1 MNIGD
6 HLVTPRTGYTHHGL
20 YIGNGEVIHYSGF
33 ANGQSTGTICIT
45 SVKAFANGHDV
56 SVKEHF
62 FRFHDREKSVE
73 RAHNRL
79 GEDWYNV
86 LINNCE
92 HFVNWCINGLH
103 NSEQVNNMIAAISV
117 VYNAANES
125 KQIPKTA
132 QALAGVVAGRAV
144 QKEVER
150 QVTQAVVKSVVS
162 KSAGIAAGTGMA
174 TTGAGAATTALLSS
188 SIMASIPAAPVL
200 APLIVAVG
208 VGYVVSEVFDWFWD

>member
-6 HLVTPRTGYTHHGL
+6 HLVTPRTGYTHHGI

-45 SVKAFANGHDV
+45 TVQAFANGHGV
-56 SVKEHF
+56 SVREHF
-62 FRFHDREKSVE
+62 FRRYDATESVE
-73 RAHNRL
+73 RAHSRL

-92 HFVNWCINGLH
+92 HFVNWCINDLH
-103 NSEQVNNMIAAISV
+103 ISDQVNRLIAAAAN
-117 VYNAANES
+117 VYNTANES
-125 KQIPKTA
+125 KKLST
-132 QALAGVVAGRAV
+132 LANVVAGRVV

-162 KSAGIAAGTGMA
+162 KSAGIATATSMA
-174 TTGAGAATTALLSS
+174 TTGTSVATTALF
-188 SIMASIPAAPVL
+188 IAAPTMPVL
-200 APLIVAVG
+200 APLIVAAG

>member
-6 HLVTPRTGYTHHGL
+6 HLVTPRTGYTHHGI

-56 SVKEHF
+56 SVREHF
-62 FRFHDREKSVE
+62 FRRYDGKETVE
-73 RAHNRL
+73 RAHRRL

-92 HFVNWCINGLH
+92 HFVNWCVNGLH
-103 NSEQVNNMIAAISV
+103 SSNQVNNLIAAISSA
-117 VYNAANES
+117 YNTANES
-125 KQIPKTA
+125 KQLPKTA
-132 QALAGVVAGRAV
+132 QALAGVVAGRVV

-162 KSAGIAAGTGMA
+162 KTAGIAAGTSMA
-174 TTGAGAATTALLSS
+174 TTGAGAATTSLLSS
-188 SIMASIPAAPVL
+188 SFVAAVPAAPVL

-208 VGYVVSEVFDWFWD
+208 VGYVVSKVFDCFGD

>member
-6 HLVTPRTGYTHHGL
+6 HLVTPRTGYTHHGI
-20 YIGNGEVIHYSGF
+20 YIGNGDVIHYSGF

-45 SVKAFANGHDV
+45 SVKTFANGHGV
-56 SVKEHF
+56 SVREHF
-62 FRFHDREKSVE
+62 FRRYDATESVDRA
-73 RAHNRL
+73 RGRL

-92 HFVNWCINGLH
+92 HFVNWCVNGIH
-103 NSEQVNNMIAAISV
+103 SSNQVNRLIAAVSGA
-117 VYNAANES
+117 YNTANES
-125 KQIPKTA
+125 KKLST
-132 QALAGVVAGRAV
+132 LANVVAGRVV

-162 KSAGIAAGTGMA
+162 KTAGIAAGTSMA
-174 TTGAGAATTALLSS
+174 TTGAGAATSALLSS
-188 SIMASIPAAPVL
+188 SFVAAVPTAPVL

-208 VGYVVSEVFDWFWD
+208 VGYVVSKIFDCFGD

>member
-6 HLVTPRTGYTHHGL
+6 HLVTPRTGYTHHGI

-33 ANGQSTGTICIT
+33 ANGQSTGTICTT

-56 SVKEHF
+56 SVREHF
-62 FRFHDREKSVE
+62 FRRYDATESVE
-73 RAHNRL
+73 RAHSRL

-92 HFVNWCINGLH
+92 HFVNWCVNGLH
-103 NSEQVNNMIAAISV
+103 SSDQVNSLIAAAAN
-117 VYNAANES
+117 VYNTANES
-125 KQIPKTA
+125 KKLST
-132 QALAGVVAGRAV
+132 LANVVAGRVV

-162 KSAGIAAGTGMA
+162 KSAGIATTSILTTTGSSGLASSLIATSGGMA
-174 TTGAGAATTALLSS
+174 L
-188 SIMASIPAAPVL
+188 APVL
-200 APLIVAVG
+200 APIAVG
-208 VGYVVSEVFDWFWD
+208 VGVVCLIDWLWD

>member
-6 HLVTPRTGYTHHGL
+6 HLITPRTGYTHHGI

-45 SVKAFANGHDV
+45 TVKAFANGHDV
-56 SVKEHF
+56 SVREHF
-62 FRFHDREKSVE
+62 FRRYDATESVE
-73 RAHNRL
+73 RAHSRL

-92 HFVNWCINGLH
+92 HFVNWCVNGLH
-103 NSEQVNNMIAAISV
+103 SSDQVNSLIAAAAN
-117 VYNAANES
+117 VYNTANES
-125 KQIPKTA
+125 KKLST
-132 QALAGVVAGRAV
+132 LANVVAGRVV

-162 KSAGIAAGTGMA
+162 KTAGIAAGTSMA
-174 TTGAGAATTALLSS
+174 TTGAGAATNALLSS
-188 SIMASIPAAPVL
+188 SFVAAVPAAPVL

-208 VGYVVSEVFDWFWD
+208 VGYVVSKVFDCFGD

>member
-6 HLVTPRTGYTHHGL
+6 HLVTPRTGYTHHGI

-56 SVKEHF
+56 SVREHF
-62 FRFHDREKSVE
+62 FRRYDGKETVE
-73 RAHNRL
+73 RAHRRL

-92 HFVNWCINGLH
+92 HFVNWCVNGLH
-103 NSEQVNNMIAAISV
+103 SSNQVNNLIAAISSA
-117 VYNAANES
+117 YNTANES
-125 KQIPKTA
+125 KKLST
-132 QALAGVVAGRAV
+132 LANVVAGRVV

-162 KSAGIAAGTGMA
+162 KSAGIA
-174 TTGAGAATTALLSS
+174 TTGILTTSVTTSIASPLFVTSGTIAL
-188 SIMASIPAAPVL
+188 APVL
-200 APLIVAVG
+200 APIAIGIGVVCLI
-208 VGYVVSEVFDWFWD
+208 DWLWD

>member
-6 HLVTPRTGYTHHGL
+6 HLITPRTGYTHHGI

-45 SVKAFANGHDV
+45 TVQAFANGHDV
-56 SVKEHF
+56 SVREHF
-62 FRFHDREKSVE
+62 FRCYDATESVE
-73 RAHNRL
+73 RAYSRL

-92 HFVNWCINGLH
+92 HFVNWCINDLH
-103 NSEQVNNMIAAISV
+103 ISDQVNSLIAAAAN
-117 VYNAANES
+117 VYNTANES
-125 KQIPKTA
+125 KKLST
-132 QALAGVVAGRAV
+132 LANVVAGRVV

-162 KSAGIAAGTGMA
+162 KSAGIA
-174 TTGAGAATTALLSS
+174 TTGILTTSVTTGIASPLFVTSGTIAL
-188 SIMASIPAAPVL
+188 APVL
-200 APLIVAVG
+200 APIAIGIGVVCLI
-208 VGYVVSEVFDWFWD
+208 DWLWD

>member
-6 HLVTPRTGYTHHGL
+6 HLVTPRTGYTHHGI

-45 SVKAFANGHDV
+45 TVKAFANGHDV
-56 SVKEHF
+56 SVREHF
-62 FRFHDREKSVE
+62 FRRYDATESVE
-73 RAHNRL
+73 RAHSRL

-92 HFVNWCINGLH
+92 HFVNWCVNGLH
-103 NSEQVNNMIAAISV
+103 SSDQVNSLIAAAAN
-117 VYNAANES
+117 VYNTANES
-125 KQIPKTA
+125 KKLST
-132 QALAGVVAGRAV
+132 LANVVAGRVV

-162 KSAGIAAGTGMA
+162 KSAGMA
-174 TTGAGAATTALLSS
+174 TTGILTTTGSSGLASSLIAASS
-188 SIMASIPAAPVL
+188 STVLVPVL
-200 APLIVAVG
+200 APIAIGIG
-208 VGYVVSEVFDWFWD
+208 VVCIIDWLWD